1 MEFLSRLPAGS
12 RTAPCEVP
20 ILHTWRQAPRC
31 RPKPSAMP
39 VCLRRTSSFNR
50 KVPLN
55 RFVVCCFFGDYCFW
69 FGVLN
74 LACFRFRE
82 PTSISCQHQNNTG
95 LSRSERQCSHFGV
108 DRLTSAIDS
117 QTHLH
122 VSLVK
127 APSATM
133 TLRTLHLRLEL
144 PSAPC
149 MRGRQALN
157 PRELHPRQHLLHLK
171 SQNFQSLFVSF
182 L

>member
-1 MEFLSRLPAGS
+1 M
-12 RTAPCEVP
+12 
-20 ILHTWRQAPRC
+20 
-31 RPKPSAMP
+31 
-39 VCLRRTSSFNR
+39 
-50 KVPLN
+50 VPLN
-55 RFVVCCFFGDYCFW
+55 RFFICCFFDDYFILI
-69 FGVLN
+69 GVLN